1 MNYIKHISTLA
12 LLLVFMSSIGQESQN
27 TILSKFESGKYS
39 IYKLNA
45 KKKFEK
51 VKKAWPVE
59 INKTGDQVTSVL
71 IKRAGILDEL
81 FEADVPGY
89 PAYFAFKNFRISF
102 INDYAVYYEWNG
114 KQEATTKYIL
124 VKPGGSFSGNL
135 ETINKNVANY
145 ATATFKNQTNARA
158 NVKEQKAELAE
169 AERKVNSLQGKAVSK
184 IEIQLVSNPKK
195 VAHFSDAIQYGVVAT
210 LKDGSVLKTPN
221 LGGKIPWEDFT
232 LSHEGSSNTIDEVR
246 MEEDASKVPN
256 DQIVLKVS
264 SKYHPS
270 LRASKNI
277 ATTNDVSIRVSQN
290 GFYGADRAKATNRAT
305 FGASQRGGDG
315 DQLLI
320 KVKTVKHKQTG
331 APLNKIEIYNE
342 TDRKLVA
349 QYKLTPATELT
360 INSNGGNGQWGSDG
374 TSSSFP
380 NGDNGGNGGNGGNVT
395 IIKDPSVGTLNITV
409 NNKGGKGG
417 KGGKRHN
424 INGTS
429 GSLGA
434 TGSNGNTNNQTKS
447 VSLKF

>member
-1 MNYIKHISTLA
+1 MKYIKHFSALVMLLA
-12 LLLVFMSSIGQESQN
+12 FMTSIGQESQN
-27 TILSKFESGKYS
+27 TILSKFESGKYTV
-39 IYKLNA
+39 YKLNS

-59 INKTGDQVTSVL
+59 INKTGDQVTSIL

-89 PAYFAFKNFRISF
+89 PAYFAFKLFRVSF

-114 KQEATTKYIL
+114 KQEAKTKYIL
-124 VKPGGSFSGNL
+124 VKPGGSFSGNF

-145 ATATFKNQTNARA
+145 ATATFKNQTGARA

-169 AERKVNSLQGKAVSK
+169 AERKINSLEGKAVSK
-184 IEIQLVSNPKK
+184 IEIQLVSNPSK
-195 VAHFSDAIQYGVVAT
+195 VAHFSDAIQYGIVAT

-256 DQIVLKVS
+256 DQIVLNAAV
-264 SKYHPS
+264 KYQTS
-270 LRASKNI
+270 IKASKSI
-277 ATTNDVSIRVSQN
+277 STTNDVSIRVSQN
-290 GFYGADRAKATNRAT
+290 GFYGADRAKATKRAT

-342 TDRKLVA
+342 TDRKLIA
-349 QYKLTPATELT
+349 QYKLTPSTVLT
-360 INSNGGNGQWGSDG
+360 INSNGGKGQWGSDG
-374 TSSSFP
+374 TSNSFP

-395 IIKDPSVGTLNITV
+395 IVKDPSVSTLNITV
-409 NNKGGKGG
+409 NNNGGKGG

-429 GSLGA
+429 GSVGS
-434 TGSNGNTNNQTKS
+434 TGNNGTTNNQTKS